1 MASKKST
8 EFAPVRLL
16 HENGFRSEW
25 AYIGGFASIIV
36 SLISWSASRANKS
49 SDKAQSDR
57 LGIFIGH
64 WAPTF
69 FGLGIALRIYE
80 DK

>member
-1 MASKKST
+1 MATKKTSD
-8 EFAPVRLL
+8 FAPVRIL

-25 AYIGGFASIIV
+25 AFIGGFASIIV
-36 SLISWSASRANKS
+36 SLFSWIASRANS
-49 SDKAQSDR
+49 NHDKAQSDR

-69 FGLGIALRIYE
+69 FGLGIALKMYE
-80 DK
+80 ER